1 MSPDGILLIVHYQMS
16 KQIYGIQMT
25 SLTKFINEAPLSFK
39 SKIHQVNFRLSSSS
53 SKKCTCLLLKDVFWL
68 KKYMRMGINYEI
80 VRLISTQ
87 FLCKK
92 KKTTSLPLSF
102 SHLFP
107 TWLCHTQPYCYLYLL
122 SNSCSPAPFASSI
135 FAPQT
140 SFLVTVRFAPICIL
154 I

>member
-53 SKKCTCLLLKDVFWL
+53 SKKKHLLVAQRCNLVEKYADWHKLRDCATYKYAVFVQ
-68 KKYMRMGINYEI
+68 KKP
-80 VRLISTQ
+80 
-87 FLCKK
+87 
-92 KKTTSLPLSF
+92 TSLPLSF

-154 I
+154 F